1 MTPERLKNWLKTT
14 ADVYAQL
21 SGEPPFLAL
30 YSVVLT
36 LPPDIVEYLIE
47 KGVANRHKEDAYFQ
61 YSKDMKIPI
70 HVKE

>member
-21 SGEPPFLAL
+21 SDEPPFLAL
-30 YSVVLT
+30 FSVVLT
-36 LPPDIVEYLIE
+36 LPPDIVEYLVE
-47 KGVANRHKEDAYFQ
+47 KGVAHKNRDDAYFH

-70 HVKE
+70 HIKE